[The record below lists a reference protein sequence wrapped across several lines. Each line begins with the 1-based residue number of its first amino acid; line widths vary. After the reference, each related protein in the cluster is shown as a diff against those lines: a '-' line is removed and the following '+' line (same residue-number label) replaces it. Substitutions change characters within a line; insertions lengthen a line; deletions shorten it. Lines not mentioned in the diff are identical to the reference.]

1 MLKHYENAKQRWGGS
16 HSLIDLWLKKRERLI
31 VKYYNVLSSK
41 PLDSKKNELA
51 ESMSIFCEALMNYC
65 SVSHFQVYEKLL
77 TETQELAPQKLQFAR
92 DAFPKLEKITEKLV
106 DFNDQYDSQCSLD
119 EMMQLSESLSKLGE
133 LLEDRFLLEDELI
146 ENLHSTEQI
155 L

>member
-16 HSLIDLWLKKRERLI
+16 HSMIDLWLKKRERLI

-51 ESMSIFCEALMNYC
+51 ESMSIFCESLMNYC
-65 SVSHFQVYEKLL
+65 SVSHFQVYEELL

-92 DAFPKLEKITEKLV
+92 DAFPKLEEITEKLV

-119 EMMQLSESLSKLGE
+119 EIMQLSQSLSKLGE

-146 ENLHSTEQI
+146 ENLHSAD
-155 L
+155 